1 MKIKALND
9 LVQMAWRKRIRVQLR
24 IYPKELELE
33 LAGKVFTIPRTE
45 KGQAEYKQA
54 IEALQNKLK
63 KP

>member
-33 LAGKVFTIPRTE
+33 LAGKVFTIPRTD
-45 KGQAEYKQA
+45 KGKEAYEQAVT
-54 IEALQNKLK
+54 ALQDKLK